1 MIIDTLHYYP
11 KRIQEI
17 KEYIRLSAG
26 VDAKLTAVWGEI
38 ERITKNMYLD
48 TMDEDTCLMWEKIL
62 NITANPLDSLDD
74 RRGRIKGYFASNLP
88 YTEKKIREVLQS
100 MCGEGG
106 YDLVIDTKTGMVDIF
121 IMLSNTRLIDNTY
134 DVIRKMAPAD
144 MIVRARIVYNT
155 HSIFRAYTHAE
166 LAKYTHY
173 QLRNDQIF
181 QHDHDKHA
189 TLGRHKHSEL
199 QKYTHFELFEEMI

>member
-1 MIIDTLHYYP
+1 MIVDTLHYYP

-17 KEYIRLSAG
+17 KEYIRLSTG

-88 YTEKKIREVLQS
+88 YTEKKMREVLQS

-106 YDLVIDTKTGMVDIF
+106 YDLVIPQLIMCMLCKLRVCICPENTVCIVDDPRPDNHISRCHF
-121 IMLSNTRLIDNTY
+121 SNHIVS
-134 DVIRKMAPAD
+134 VINQAG
-144 MIVRARIVYNT
+144 I
-155 HSIFRAYTHAE
+155 
-166 LAKYTHY
+166 
-173 QLRNDQIF
+173 
-181 QHDHDKHA
+181 
-189 TLGRHKHSEL
+189 G
-199 QKYTHFELFEEMI
+199 